1 MLRSC
6 EPLSLIEST
15 DERAH
20 KTLLTTISK
29 HHRFAAAPMI
39 PRIAV
44 INNTIPSNMIT
55 MPIIVALML
64 IRPLSFFS
72 SIKKYIP
79 KDITP
84 RPVNYIKDRISLY
97 ITERTCK

>member
-6 EPLSLIEST
+6 EPPSFIDSVKGGS
-15 DERAH
+15 

-29 HHRFAAAPMI
+29 HHRSAAAPMI

-44 INNTIPSNMIT
+44 INNTIPNNKII
-55 MPIIVALML
+55 MPIIFALMP
-64 IRPLSFFS
+64 IRILNSFS

-84 RPVNYIKDRISLY
+84 RPVNYIKDRTSL
-97 ITERTCK
+97 